1 MSIPIFS
8 HATLFTLPYPVTF
21 LLLLLFLSC
30 QSYVPKTDKEVLQS
44 SAKAVN
50 ESGVAPP
57 QESDI
62 HEASAVHDKVY
73 NQGNTSDASDEEL
86 GKAAGVQAF
95 KAYEQSESKDDDSDD
110 DEERGSG
117 AGGQGKLI
125 QMAMAEAMKMFSGGG
140 GQDKSTV
147 VQSAIAMAMQLFAG
161 KSGAG
166 GGGVAQLMGMLTGG
180 GKKSGDDDDEGSGKA
195 GGMMGMLGQ
204 AASNPQVASMLQSN
218 PQVAGL
224 LGKFM

>member
-1 MSIPIFS
+1 MDFLKNM
-8 HATLFTLPYPVTF
+8 ATEQLEKYAGRTADNDE
-21 LLLLLFLSC
+21 
-30 QSYVPKTDKEVLQS
+30 DKEVLQS
-44 SAKAVN
+44 SAKAVH

-62 HEASAVHDKVY
+62 HEANAVHEKVY
-73 NQGNTSDASDEEL
+73 QQGNTAGATDEEL

-95 KAYEQSESKDDDSDD
+95 KAYENSESNDDSDD
-110 DEERGSG
+110 EDRGSG
-117 AGGQGKLI
+117 GGQGKLM
-125 QMAMAEAMKMFSGGG
+125 QMAMAEAVKMFSGGG
-140 GQDKSTV
+140 GQDKGAV

-180 GKKSGDDDDEGSGKA
+180 GGKKGGDDDDEDGGKA

-204 AASNPQVASMLQSN
+204 AASNPQVA
-218 PQVAGL
+218 GL